1 MWHLVHLTRKAS
13 AAAPGWLGWASWIP
27 LDPGLLC
34 FGDWL
39 WWSKVEAS
47 EGNCMAKGEV
57 EGMLC

>member
-1 MWHLVHLTRKAS
+1 VANAS

-27 LDPGLLC
+27 VDPGLLC

-47 EGNCMAKGEV
+47 EGTE
-57 EGMLC
+57 E